1 MARTTITL
9 PDSLVKR
16 LEPHKHHINVS
27 QVCAIALENR
37 VAHEEPMVEVRA
49 MMKNGCPVIWASGNL
64 GVTIGG
70 VTYGP

>member
-37 VAHEEPMVEVRA
+37 VAHEERMVEVRA